1 MKKNLFGRLIIIIF
15 VIFLS
20 VYLNG
25 NQGNINKQRELTE
38 KQIMKFEND
47 LSNNVPIDLNEYLPP
62 KKDHSNFFSK
72 CAYKISQK
80 SSYLMNVVNTF
91 GPQLKLYLFLSYIV

>member
-15 VIFLS
+15 IIFLS

-25 NQGNINKQRELTE
+25 NQGIINKHKELTE

-47 LSNNVPIDLNEYLPP
+47 INNNVPIDLNEYLPP

-72 CAYKISQK
+72 SAYKISQGL
-80 SSYLMNVVNTF
+80 SYLLDKRCKHIWDAIKT
-91 GPQLKLYLFLSYIV
+91 LFIS